1 MINLPTARH
10 CTLATMGL
18 LLAASPLES
27 QNRSVTWVETT
38 RLETAGTLGTV
49 LQAMPGGLTSRRS
62 EQGLHLLGGKLR
74 QDGGSSSMILDLDN
88 RRWTSLDHDARAY
101 TSMSFAQSAE
111 MIRTMAAG
119 AGGEMDQARAE
130 MRAALA
136 ENAEER
142 ERLRAEMR
150 GAAAE
155 VASELRFDVEVRP
168 TSETRRFGSFS
179 AKRYLLIAQISAPD
193 GVDGVEDQGGG
204 GLAFVVERW
213 QSEDFPSADAAYERW
228 AHEMASDPAMQ
239 SLARDMAG
247 SLEPIS
253 DEIGSEV
260 LSHFDPRIAG
270 GLQRLAE
277 EASKLTGVSLQT
289 TTAIAFLPTG
299 VPLEVNA
306 LLEWRPDSAG
316 DVVRAQAGQAAAN
329 AARGAVRGLTRG
341 MLGRGQQQQAQQQPA
356 VIQNLLRIVNE
367 VTEVQDHG
375 APAPS
380 RFEIAPGYTERAIPG
395 LPSPGR

>member
-1 MINLPTARH
+1 MIKSSTARN
-10 CTLATMGL
+10 CMFATMGL
-18 LLAASPLES
+18 LLATSPLQS
-27 QNRSVTWVETT
+27 QDRSITWVETT

-49 LQAMPGGLTSRRS
+49 LQALPGGLTSRRS

-88 RRWTSLDHDARAY
+88 QRWTSLDHDARAY

-111 MIRTMAAG
+111 MIRSMAAG

-150 GAAAE
+150 GIADE
-155 VASELRFDVEVRP
+155 VASELSFDLEVRP
-168 TSETRRFGSFS
+168 TGETRRFGSFS
-179 AKRYLLIAQISAPD
+179 ANRYLLIAQISAPD

-213 QSEDFPSADAAYERW
+213 QSNDFPSADAAYERW
-228 AHEMASDPAMQ
+228 AREMASDPAMQ

-253 DEIGSEV
+253 EEIGTE
-260 LSHFDPRIAG
+260 LLAHFDPRIAG
-270 GLQRLAE
+270 GLQRLAL
-277 EASKLTGVSLQT
+277 EAEKLTGVSLQT
-289 TTAIAFLPTG
+289 TTAIAFIPTG
-299 VPLEVNA
+299 VPLEVDA
-306 LLEWRPDSAG
+306 ILQWRPGSAG
-316 DVVRAQAGQAAAN
+316 DLVRAQAGQAAAE
-329 AARGAVRGLTRG
+329 AARGALRGLSRG
-341 MLGRGQQQQAQQQPA
+341 MLGRGQQQQAQPQPA
-356 VIQNLLRIVNE
+356 GIQNLLRIVNE
-367 VTEVQDHG
+367 VTDVQDHG
-375 APAPS
+375 PPAPS

-395 LPSPGR
+395 LSSPGR